1 METNTRDMK
10 KPKIP
15 IDLLISVFGALISD
29 KEPTTKAGKVFR
41 WIKKAIQVKDG
52 LDIKVKK

>member
-1 METNTRDMK
+1 MK

-15 IDLLISVFGALISD
+15 IDLLISVFGSLISD

>member
-1 METNTRDMK
+1 MK

-15 IDLLISVFGALISD
+15 IDLLISVFGSLISD

-41 WIKKAIQVKDG
+41 WIKKATQIKDG
-52 LDIKVKK
+52 ANIRIKK